1 MPTLGNMLGIE
12 NEFAMG
18 HDIFNI
24 KDDNY
29 VVFPS
34 GNFVTN
40 LIYYNN
46 STGQSKIIKEGATLS
61 SDYIANMIQKTEKV
75 LEVSNSIIVHDLIK
89 NEGDTV
95 RKIKENK
102 ENEATE

>member
-1 MPTLGNMLGIE
+1 M
-12 NEFAMG
+12 
-18 HDIFNI
+18 
-24 KDDNY
+24 
-29 VVFPS
+29 
-34 GNFVTN
+34 
-40 LIYYNN
+40 IYYNN